1 MRKHFLILM
10 LLTLLPLAGWATDYT
25 VKIQIGSD
33 AAAASLTKTY
43 TGSAF
48 TIAAIMADET
58 DITSN
63 AEYTKT
69 WYKGDVEYTGTFT
82 DAGTYTLKVTKA
94 GDTFT
99 DATLTISPIDISTG
113 WVVDATDNGITYD
126 AKNQTIATIAG
137 IKTGTS
143 ATVNVSSATDWATT
157 WTFNGA
163 AYNPAA
169 DVTKAGTYTVTI
181 APTVANVNYEGSVT
195 KNFTVAKAQL
205 DITAKNVTITYGDA
219 LPSISAFY
227 EAAGWQTNS
236 SSVDDNE
243 QSEGVVPVTLQTA
256 VSNSS
261 VQTTSY
267 TLLANELPNYYINFV
282 RATATYAVSAKAVTV
297 TPNWEAGT
305 YAYGDELPAITANF
319 TPLAF
324 DDQPSVLGIPT
335 AVFYKYATTAATE
348 LPANA
353 EKLTEMSDAGKYQ
366 VTFEGLNNNAN
377 YNVTIDTRDFII
389 GQKELAASMIT
400 LKSGEAAFSATYDKT
415 QHIPTVVVKNGETTL
430 VEKIGEADG
439 QYTVKYYKGSSEISP
454 ATATAFVAAGED
466 YKVVISAVAGG
477 NYKDAATPASKPF
490 TIARKPV
497 SLRTVGRDAQPYS
510 GEVYST
516 TVATGKYYLTNTAN
530 LYWDGIVN
538 GDLNAT
544 TNLLNEMGGA
554 AIALDLYD
562 GATKLTGGETLQAK
576 NYTVTATITGVTAD
590 AQGVYPIGNYAVT
603 LGNIGKVKITKK
615 EITITA
621 KNQSVDFGTNN
632 QFKVATAIGPDAE
645 VSPTAS
651 PYNTIANYLW
661 IGTLNT
667 DGDAIVDGTGFVGTD
682 DYSSVFGY
690 AENRVKL
697 QREEGNNADDY
708 DLNVIIPVSEL
719 GNYKFIAGAAATY
732 TINPIGGVQ
741 VWANTAHS
749 AYKATPATLSAE
761 IVGIATADMSEDLQD
776 AVDASLYVDVDGD
789 DQDDDDVTTAN
800 AGVYTIKFD
809 QTKLAAAFA
818 NMPNYNV
825 ESIAQFTANYTV
837 DRAALTVMPKAQVR
851 MVGEGVVAEGSSET
865 VDYKLADGQAQ
876 PTAADLTAIYSALHV
891 AFNVTT
897 GVLTQGAGETFDIN
911 ETTGKLQAK
920 VLTHGTAAS
929 GTPVNGEYYNGLKI
943 VDADVAAYNSNTT
956 AGYNYTLTAELGQ
969 LTATTNVV
977 LELDAAEAT
986 NTELLNAN
994 VGKKLNVTIKN
1005 KNMNANKW
1013 YTISLPFAITPFEFC
1028 EAIGGYAIF
1037 DRLQK
1042 TGDKLSFKIS
1052 LDAIPAYTPFLVKV
1066 DSRVELGT
1074 VVFEKVT
1081 VETPVIVETEKNDT
1095 WIVNNTIDAGD
1106 VDGLVYWLASN
1117 RGDGLKLDLNETK
1130 GTFNGFDA
1138 YFTTVDGQKHADAR
1152 IFIEEPDGTTTAIS
1166 NIAADGEMI
1175 PAEGWYTVNGIRLQ
1189 SAPTEKGIYINNGK
1203 KIVVK

>member
-1 MRKHFLILM
+1 M
-10 LLTLLPLAGWATDYT
+10 LLTLLPLASWAE
-25 VKIQIGSD
+25 IGKVD
-33 AAAASLTKTY
+33 NFTYDGAAHQLFDGAAAGSTYFVGTDAELPATPTWIEFAS
-43 TGSAF
+43 
-48 TIAAIMADET
+48 I
-58 DITSN
+58 
-63 AEYTKT
+63 
-69 WYKGDVEYTGTFT
+69 GDLKKT
-82 DAGTYTLKVTKA
+82 DAGTYYLWYKTGEVVNDLGAVTIA
-94 GDTFT
+94 
-99 DATLTISPIDISTG
+99 PINISTG
-113 WVVDATDNGITYD
+113 WEVVFSVVTEATYN
-126 AKNQTIATIAG
+126 AKHQAIATAASIK
-137 IKTGTS
+137 KTGT
-143 ATVNVSSATDWATT
+143 ATEADVTNATNWTVA

-163 AYNPAA
+163 AYDPAGTA
-169 DVTKAGTYTVTI
+169 VTKAGTYTVTV
-181 APTVANVNYEGSVT
+181 APKEANVNYEGSVT
-195 KNFTVAKAQL
+195 KNFTVAKAPL

-227 EAAGWQTNS
+227 EAAGWQNNGAATP
-236 SSVDDNE
+236 VYDNE
-243 QSEGVVPVTLQTA
+243 ESEGVVPVTLQTA
-256 VSNSS
+256 VSNTP

-282 RATATYAVSAKAVTV
+282 QATATYAVSAKAVTV
-297 TPNWEAGT
+297 TPNWAAGT

-324 DDQPSVLGIPT
+324 EDQPSVLGTPT
-335 AVFYKYATTAATE
+335 AVFYKYETTSATD
-348 LPANA
+348 LPANP

-430 VEKIGEADG
+430 VEKTATVDG
-439 QYTVKYYKGSSEISP
+439 QYTVKYFKGSTEISP
-454 ATATAFVAAGED
+454 ATATNFVAAGDD
-466 YKVVISAVAGG
+466 YKVVIYAVDGG
-477 NYKDAATPASKPF
+477 NYKDPATPASKTF

-516 TVATGKYYLTNTAN
+516 TAVTGKYYLTNTAN

-554 AIALDLYD
+554 TIALDLYD
-562 GATKLTGGETLQAK
+562 GTTKLTGGETLQAK

-590 AQGVYPIGNYAVT
+590 EGVYPIGNYAVT
-603 LGNIGKVKITKK
+603 LGNIGKVKIAKK
-615 EITITA
+615 PVTITA
-621 KNQSVDFGTNN
+621 KKQEVNFGTSDE
-632 QFKVATAIGPDAE
+632 FKVATAIGADNATT
-645 VSPTAS
+645 PTNE
-651 PYNTIANYLW
+651 PYNNVNNYLW
-661 IGTLNT
+661 IGTPVVNQE
-667 DGDAIVDGTGFVGTD
+667 TGEITGVEAGSGLVTGES
-682 DYSSVFGY
+682 YATIFGY
-690 AENRVKL
+690 AGNRVKL
-697 QREEGNNADDY
+697 QREEGNNAGDY
-708 DLNVIIPVSEL
+708 ALNVINVGEL
-719 GNYKFIAGAAATY
+719 GNYVFTAGSPAIYKIKA
-732 TINPIGGVQ
+732 IGGVQ

-749 AYKATPATLSAE
+749 AYRATPETLSAE
-761 IVGIATADMSEDLQD
+761 IVGIATADMSETLQD

-851 MVGEGVVAEGSSET
+851 MVGEGVVAAGSSET

-897 GVLTQGAGETFDIN
+897 GVLTQGGDATFDIN
-911 ETTGKLQAK
+911 ETTGELQAK

-943 VDADVAAYNSNTT
+943 VAADVTTYNTNTT

-969 LTATTNVV
+969 LIATTNVV
-977 LELDAAEAT
+977 LELDADKAT

-1066 DSRVELGT
+1066 DSRVELES

-1081 VETPVIVETEKNDT
+1081 VEAPAYVDTEKNGT
-1095 WIVNNTIDAGD
+1095 WIVNNTIDKGD
-1106 VDGLVYWLASN
+1106 VDGLVYWLASD
-1117 RGDGLKLDLNETK
+1117 REDGLKLDLNETK
-1130 GTFNGFDA
+1130 GTFRGFDA

-1175 PAEGWYTVNGIRLQ
+1175 PAEGWYTLNGVKLQ
-1189 SAPTEKGIYINNGK
+1189 GMPTEKGVYINNGK